1 MIHDSIS
8 VAQKE
13 DRKNNPNPSDQY
25 FLVTEFSILPN
36 ELIQESYS
44 MNWLIDGLPASRAR
58 IDPQTG
64 EKFNSVGF
72 ELGSLDEAGEPVLNN
87 HYDIFVDF
95 HVLTNNPK
103 RVFFF
108 PPLLMVDG
116 WERSI
121 SGCWSCCTTIE

>member
-1 MIHDSIS
+1 MLENSSCNFLCRSEIPGTTEEG
-8 VAQKE
+8 E
-13 DRKNNPNPSDQY
+13 DGDGK
-25 FLVTEFSILPN
+25 FIN